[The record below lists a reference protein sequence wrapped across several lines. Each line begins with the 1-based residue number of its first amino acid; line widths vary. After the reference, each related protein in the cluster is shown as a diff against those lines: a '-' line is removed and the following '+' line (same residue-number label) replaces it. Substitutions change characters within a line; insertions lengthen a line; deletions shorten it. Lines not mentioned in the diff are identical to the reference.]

1 MHQVAALHCGT
12 VHGANSK
19 NLCKVSE
26 SEVLGNKMQPPNI
39 TLLWL
44 ETRPVYELW
53 CVGSLRSAT
62 VQRSALSHN
71 PATLAFVTRT
81 FLINHNSDKHLE
93 ERIILV
99 VV

>member
-12 VHGANSK
+12 VAGANSK
-19 NLCKVSE
+19 NLCQVSE
-26 SEVLGNKMQPPNI
+26 SEVLRYKMQPP
-39 TLLWL
+39 LLWL

-53 CVGSLRSAT
+53 CVGFLRSAT